1 MSQTLENIFQAIFQ
15 GCKQTAK
22 RKKKKK
28 TVLKNVFQLKIF
40 SNKIFYA
47 ETNMPFNLE
56 SDKTQVQ
63 LSIFSKKNVRYYNSI
78 Q

>member
-28 TVLKNVFQLKIF
+28 NRSEKCFSIENIFQQNIL
-40 SNKIFYA
+40 
-47 ETNMPFNLE
+47 
-56 SDKTQVQ
+56 
-63 LSIFSKKNVRYYNSI
+63 R
-78 Q
+78 